1 MLHFDNESL
10 NNKMYFSKKTFQ
22 SLFENNSKP
31 IRNILQYFE
40 AFCFYVQHDYGNY
53 EFIEVCIYTLSNT
66 EEEE

>member
-1 MLHFDNESL
+1 MSL
-10 NNKMYFSKKTFQ
+10 RLIKCTFPKNVTK
-22 SLFENNSKP
+22 SLQNNSKL

-40 AFCFYVQHDYGNY
+40 AFCFYVPHDYGNY